1 MNDKSDEELTAGLMR
16 IAGPRADVP
25 ADVESRVYE
34 RVLDE
39 WTDENQKAVGENVY
53 KTVAR
58 S

>member
-39 WTDENQKAVGENVY
+39 WTDENQKAVG
-53 KTVAR
+53 
-58 S
+58 